1 MINKHLSK
9 ILVNPEDSIKTVFK
23 KLADNDSNLTSL
35 PAGMVLIIEKNGK
48 LAGIA
53 TDGDIR
59 RALSGGASLESPIA
73 KIMNRDPF
81 VVEGGKS
88 NAEILAFVSGQSH
101 RENWHKNRLANRLNK
116 IIIVDKEKR
125 PVDLVSFYD
134 LWHRSD
140 VRLKQVGVLGL
151 GYVGLTLALTLAD
164 LGFTVKGFDINA
176 AVRESLKKGKPHFY
190 ENGIDQMLKDCLNKK
205 FEVVS
210 NFTGKNQ
217 CDIYFVAVG
226 TPLGKNKKPDL
237 KYLKNAAE
245 KVGKALKSGDL
256 VILRSTVPIGTT
268 RNFVVPI
275 LEKTS
280 SLKAGDGFLVAFA
293 PERTIEGKALEEL
306 RSLPQVIG
314 GFNKASVDLT
324 AALFNNLTHSTVLVD
339 SLEEAEVVKLVNN
352 TYRDVTFSFANELAL
367 ICHRFGIDT
376 RRIIEAANRGYGRSN
391 VPLPSPGVG
400 GACLEKD
407 PFIFAESAKTKNY
420 EPLLPQ
426 NSRKISDLMVDF
438 VAQNVVDFLREH
450 KAAAKNPK
458 VLVLG
463 FAFKGRPV
471 TSDMRGSTTV
481 PLIRKIQKITKNIH
495 GFDPAVKR
503 SDIASLKVKPV
514 SDLKKG
520 FAGADAVVIMNNN
533 PVFEDLSIRPLLSLA
548 NKPCF
553 FFDTWGLHDKSE
565 VTKVRHARYKRL

>member
-1 MINKHLSK
+1 MNKNLSK
-9 ILVNPEDSIKTVFK
+9 ILIGPEESVKAALK
-23 KLADNDSNLTSL
+23 KLADNDSNATSL
-35 PAGMVLIIEKNGK
+35 PAGMILVVEKNGR

-59 RALSGGASLESPIA
+59 RSLSRGVTLQSPIS
-73 KIMNRDPF
+73 KIMNRNPF
-81 VVEGGKS
+81 AVESGKS
-88 NAEILAFVSGQSH
+88 NAEILAFISGQSH
-101 RENWHKNRLANRLNK
+101 LENWHKNRLANRLNK

-140 VRLKQVGVLGL
+140 VRLKQIGVLGL

-176 AVRESLKKGKPHFY
+176 AVRESLKKGRPHFY
-190 ENGIDQMLKDCLNKK
+190 ENGIGQMLKDCLNKK
-205 FEVVS
+205 FEVAA

-217 CDIYFVAVG
+217 CDIYFIAVG
-226 TPLGKNKKPDL
+226 TPLGKSKKPDL
-237 KYLKNAAE
+237 KYLRSAAE
-245 KVGKALKSGDL
+245 KVGKVLKCGDL

-314 GFNKASVDLT
+314 GLNKASVDLT

-407 PFIFAESAKTKNY
+407 PFIFSESAKSKNY
-420 EPLLPQ
+420 EPLLPT

-438 VAQNVVDFLREH
+438 VSQNVVEFLREH
-450 KAAAKNPK
+450 KPGVKNPK

-481 PLIRKIQKITKNIH
+481 PLIKKIQKITKNIH
-495 GFDPAVKR
+495 GFDPAVQR
-503 SDIASLKVKPV
+503 SEIVGLKVRPV

-533 PVFEDLSIRPLLSLA
+533 PAFENLRIRPLLSLA

-553 FFDTWGLHDKSE
+553 LFDAWGLYEKDE
-565 VTKVRHARYKRL
+565 VAKVRHARYKRL